1 MNPLLQKTLQH
12 LTGENQIEQVSE
24 ETLRQ
29 LVQQF
34 PFLGPARLLL
44 AYKTKGARDHHHSKE
59 NNQLA
64 ALYFCNQHWL
74 HYLLNDEAPQE
85 ITHQPVFSFPSNNLV
100 VPDELPVG
108 APTMRL
114 ASLTATP
121 PSDTPVETAS
131 FETTV
136 EVPTL
141 EAYKAMMDG
150 NTPPNTPPPPSPA
163 ASEETKPI
171 VLESKENIAP
181 PTIAPEEPEH
191 NPFLEKVQSKQQSS
205 EEDANNKIAAILQ
218 AQLEAFKQPVAE
230 NESIVTPQAHHMVD
244 YFESQG
250 IKIDLTQIPQDKLT
264 AKLRKFT
271 DWLRQMKNH
280 NPNPVDLGT
289 DPALETAVSAIAQTS
304 NEMKEVVTETMADV
318 LLKQGQVDKA
328 IQLYIKLSFLNPEKS
343 AYFAAKIQELKGIEK

>member
-1 MNPLLQKTLQH
+1 MNPLLQKSLQH

-24 ETLRQ
+24 ETLRR
-29 LVQQF
+29 LVQQY
-34 PFLGPARLLL
+34 PFMGPARLLL
-44 AYKTKGARDHHHSKE
+44 AYKTKGARDHHQSKQ

-74 HYLLNDEAPQE
+74 HYLLNDEVSQE
-85 ITHQPVFSFPSNNLV
+85 ISFQPSFSFPSNNLS
-100 VPDELPVG
+100 VPEDLPVG
-108 APTMRL
+108 APTMTL
-114 ASLTATP
+114 SSKASTP
-121 PSDTPVETAS
+121 PSNEPVETAS
-131 FETTV
+131 FDTTV

-150 NTPPNTPPPPSPA
+150 NRAPQPPTPETV
-163 ASEETKPI
+163 SEETKPI
-171 VLESKENIAP
+171 VIEPNNNKEPIL
-181 PTIAPEEPEH
+181 TSSEDLDH
-191 NPFLEKVQSKQQSS
+191 NPFLEKVESKQATKA
-205 EEDANNKIAAILQ
+205 EADNKIAAILQ
-218 AQLEAFKQPVAE
+218 AQLEAFKQPVPE
-230 NESIVTPQAHHMVD
+230 NAQVVTPQAHHMVD

-264 AKLRKFT
+264 TKLRKFT

>member
-1 MNPLLQKTLQH
+1 MNPLLQKSLHH

-24 ETLRQ
+24 DTLRQ
-29 LVQQF
+29 LVQQY

-44 AYKTKGARDHHHSKE
+44 AYKTKGARDHHQSKQ

-74 HYLLNDEAPQE
+74 HYLLHDDVAHESTN
-85 ITHQPVFSFPSNNLV
+85 QPAFSFPLNNLV
-100 VPDELPVG
+100 VPEELPVG
-108 APTMRL
+108 STTK
-114 ASLTATP
+114 SVTNVVTSP
-121 PSDTPVETAS
+121 PSDAPVETAS

-150 NTPPNTPPPPSPA
+150 NTPPKIPA
-163 ASEETKPI
+163 PTSIPEETTPI
-171 VLESKENIAP
+171 VVQSNENKDPI
-181 PTIAPEEPEH
+181 TTSSEEPEH
-191 NPFLEKVQSKQQSS
+191 NPFLDKVLSKQAT
-205 EEDANNKIAAILQ
+205 EAEADNKIAAILQ
-218 AQLEAFKQPVAE
+218 AQLEAFKQPVPE
-230 NESIVTPQAHHMVD
+230 NAQVVTPQAHHMVD